1 MRVEKAG
8 REEKED
14 GRGGR
19 WGGMRS
25 GGSRRK
31 VGRERKE
38 GRDRRQVEK
47 RRKMGRGRLRQEV
60 EWEAGWMEWQP
71 QWECHIASREQRE
84 ISEGVRLAFC
94 PPPF

>member
-1 MRVEKAG
+1 MEKAG

-47 RRKMGRGRLRQEV
+47 RRKMGRGRTQT
-60 EWEAGWMEWQP
+60 G
-71 QWECHIASREQRE
+71 S
-84 ISEGVRLAFC
+84 GVGGRLDGVAATVGMSHC
-94 PPPF
+94 I